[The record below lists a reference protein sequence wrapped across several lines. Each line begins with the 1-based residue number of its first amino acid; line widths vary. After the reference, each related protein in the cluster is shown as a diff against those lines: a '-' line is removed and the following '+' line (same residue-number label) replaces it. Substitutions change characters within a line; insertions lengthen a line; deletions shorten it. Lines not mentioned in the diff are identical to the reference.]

1 MIERFSKPKIA
12 LGLLVIFSIKS
23 SKCKTEFTAPNAL
36 SKPITPSLASLNSTF
51 LCSISIGLRSEVI
64 MSITPD
70 LIPFTRL
77 FVSDFVLKGGDVLKL
92 LSKPCNSSSF
102 NVK

>member
-1 MIERFSKPKIA
+1 
-12 LGLLVIFSIKS
+12 
-23 SKCKTEFTAPNAL
+23 
-36 SKPITPSLASLNSTF
+36 
-51 LCSISIGLRSEVI
+51 

-102 NVK
+102 NVKWCAETLQVTRKLNLEH